1 MRSDRY
7 LALAVVALGLGL
19 SCSAREEVLHPTFP
33 NGGLLAAATP
43 ADPQLLQGLS
53 GVYRVGDGTGRFG
66 SSVVVRS
73 TRRAVSLF
81 AAKNAAYAVLRA
93 GCIDAG
99 ERLVLE
105 GYYRYAA
112 SADTGLIRLFVEP
125 AAHARALCG
134 IGPAITDGSMPSL
147 VGQSGVGGELP
158 DAALSVERERPLLD
172 TAGKF
177 MIVGHR
183 GGCRTIDDCGASEN
197 SLALIRMAEGLGATA
212 VEVDV
217 QLTKDGVPILFHE
230 PGFSARLVNGTY
242 CRGSLDEHTFAHV
255 RALCTL
261 EYGEPIPTVED
272 ALTTVIDET
281 DLEGIWLD
289 IKRPAAVQPAL
300 DLAAKHWKLAK
311 DKGHKLQIAVGLG
324 EPEILDAFR
333 EAKRPEGPHCVV
345 ELDPSDVRST
355 GCHVWAPRWTQGPS
369 ASEVKALQADGHAVV
384 YWTIDEVE
392 FMDLFLR
399 EGRPNGMLSNRP
411 GLLQHRVQS
420 LGNEI
425 GLGP

>member
-1 MRSDRY
+1 MRSERY
-7 LALAVVALGLGL
+7 LAFALLVLGLGL
-19 SCSAREEVLHPTFP
+19 SCSAREEVEHPTFP
-33 NGGLLAAATP
+33 NGGLLANSTP
-43 ADPQLLQGLS
+43 ADPQLLQALS
-53 GVYRVGDGTGRFG
+53 GVYRVRDGAGHFG

-81 AAKNAAYAVLRA
+81 AGKNAAYAVLRA
-93 GCIDAG
+93 GCLDAG

-105 GYYRYAA
+105 GHYRYAA
-112 SADTGLIRLFVEP
+112 AADTGLVRLFVEP
-125 AAHARALCG
+125 PAHARALCG
-134 IGPAITDGSMPSL
+134 LAPPPTDASEPML
-147 VGQSGVGGELP
+147 VGESGVGGAMP
-158 DAALSVERERPLLD
+158 DSALSVERERPLHD

-177 MIVGHR
+177 MIVAHR

-197 SLALIRMAEGLGATA
+197 SLELIRMAEGLGASA

-217 QLTKDGVPILFHE
+217 QLTKDGVPILFHD
-230 PGFSARLVNGTY
+230 PVLSARLVNGNY
-242 CRGSLDEHTFAHV
+242 CRGSLDEHTLAHL

-261 EYGEPIPTVED
+261 EYGEQIPTADD
-272 ALTTVIDET
+272 ALKTVIDET

-300 DLAAKHWKLAK
+300 DLAAKHWQLAK
-311 DKGHKLQIAVGLG
+311 DKGRKLQIAVGLG
-324 EPEILDAFR
+324 EPEILEAFR
-333 EAKRPEGPHCVV
+333 KAKRPEGPHCVV
-345 ELDPSDVRST
+345 ELEPSDVRST

-369 ASEVKALQADGHAVV
+369 ASDVKALQAEGHAVV

-392 FMDLFLR
+392 YIDLFLR

-420 LGNEI
+420 LAAEI